1 MRTASIGLIVIT
13 LVVVSAAV
21 SARPPEASRK
31 LANSS
36 DGPEVGRVRMRDR
49 IVPLTRASLAEG
61 GAANKLKE
69 AFATEIIADI
79 DPKHR
84 NLADARESPTRER

>member
-1 MRTASIGLIVIT
+1 MRTVSIGLIVLT

-49 IVPLTRASLAEG
+49 IVP
-61 GAANKLKE
+61 
-69 AFATEIIADI
+69 
-79 DPKHR
+79 
-84 NLADARESPTRER
+84 SPTSTPNTATLRTLARQRRENANVRLHNALRTARMCSVRKGSGHG